1 MYYQRLFKAARIAL
15 YTLFVLTLPFYGYAS
30 SDNPG
35 KVIAG
40 WVEKVSLIGQ
50 PYMLKAKLDS
60 GAETSSIHAEDV
72 ELFKH
77 EGKRWVRFTLLL
89 EDADSKAVT
98 LAMEKKRARRV
109 KIKQHNGGHDSRP
122 VVELDICFDG
132 RPYAVEFTLADRS
145 EFIYPVLLGRRFL
158 EGIAVVDPEAT
169 FLTQARCQ

>member
-1 MYYQRLFKAARIAL
+1 MF
-15 YTLFVLTLPFYGYAS
+15 TLSFYGYAS

-40 WVEKVSLIGQ
+40 WVEKISLKDQ
-50 PYMLKAKLDS
+50 SYVLKAKLDS
-60 GAETSSIHAEDV
+60 GAETSSIHAEDI

-77 EGKRWVRFTLLL
+77 EGKRWVRFKLLL
-89 EDADSKAVT
+89 EDTDGKAMT
-98 LAMEKKRARRV
+98 LALEKKRARRV
-109 KIKQHNGGHDSRP
+109 KIKQHNGVHDSRP

-158 EGIAVVDPEAT
+158 AGVAVVDPEAT